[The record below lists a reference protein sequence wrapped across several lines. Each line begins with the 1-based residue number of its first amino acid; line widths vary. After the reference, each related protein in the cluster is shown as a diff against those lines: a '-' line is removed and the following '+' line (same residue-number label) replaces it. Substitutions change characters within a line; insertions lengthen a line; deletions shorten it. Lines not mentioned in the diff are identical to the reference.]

1 MSEES
6 VVKEE
11 NNKGEYKE
19 MNVMLLSIELT
30 RLNPMLDSKQY
41 EKDGYLYRDI
51 LVEVG
56 SRDESVI
63 RINETAEGEYEL
75 LDKFNKLGEDISNKL
90 IEIIENYCLTPVGV
104 RLSR

>member
-6 VVKEE
+6 VVKDELKEE

-63 RINETAEGEYEL
+63 RINETSEGEYEL
-75 LDKFNKLGEDISNKL
+75 LDKFNKLGEDIEILYDANQVSNKAH
-90 IEIIENYCLTPVGV
+90 
-104 RLSR
+104 S